1 MKHSSTKHYWRAVY
15 GLLTMLLMSG
25 VTLQAYASGT
35 SLPSIQSALPPSHVV
50 IEPTIEPTIEPDL
63 EAALETALVIT
74 PGATPEAIPDTT
86 TGELAP
92 TPFQLSTFRAVYK
105 ADYKGL
111 PIRATGIREL
121 SRTADNDYLLSS
133 SANSFVASITEQS
146 RFSLSDDSQIIPN
159 EYQYHRKGIG
169 KNRDATLRFDWAA
182 LEVENDVQARPW
194 KMSIPLGALDK
205 LSYQLQMRHDL
216 AAAHHQDLPWPD
228 LTYQVADG
236 GKLKTYQF
244 SVVGLEL
251 VTTPVGKFNA
261 LRVTRVRK
269 DSDRITDFWL
279 APEYDFMLV
288 RFIQKEEHRG
298 GFELMLKEAT
308 FRDEIVRGL

>member
-1 MKHSSTKHYWRAVY
+1 MKHSSTKHDWRAVC

-25 VTLQAYASGT
+25 VPLQAYASGT
-35 SLPSIQSALPPSHVV
+35 SLPRVQSALPPSPVV
-50 IEPTIEPTIEPDL
+50 IEPTIEPTIEPALD
-63 EAALETALVIT
+63 AALKTAPVVT
-74 PGATPEAIPDTT
+74 PSATPNTT
-86 TGELAP
+86 RDELAS

-146 RFSLSDDSQIIPN
+146 RFSLGDDNQIIPN

-182 LEVENDVQARPW
+182 LQVENDVQARPW

-216 AAAHHQDLPWPD
+216 AAAHHHDLPWPD

-288 RFIQKEEHRG
+288 RFIQKEEDRG

-308 FRDEIVRGL
+308 FRDEIVKGL

>member
-1 MKHSSTKHYWRAVY
+1 
-15 GLLTMLLMSG
+15 

-35 SLPSIQSALPPSHVV
+35 SLPRVQSVLPPSPAV
-50 IEPTIEPTIEPDL
+50 IEPTIEPALDV
-63 EAALETALVIT
+63 ALETAPVIT
-74 PGATPEAIPDTT
+74 PETTPDTT
-86 TGELAP
+86 TDELAS

-133 SANSFVASITEQS
+133 SAKSFVASITEQS
-146 RFSLSDDSQIIPN
+146 RFSLGDDNQIIPT
-159 EYQYHRKGIG
+159 EYQYHRTGIG
-169 KNRDATLRFDWAA
+169 KNRDATLSFDWAA
-182 LEVENDVQARPW
+182 LLVENDVQARPW
-194 KMSIPLGALDK
+194 TMSVPLGALDK

-216 AAAHHQDLPWPD
+216 AAAHQQDLPWPD

-236 GKLKTYQF
+236 GQLKTYQF

-251 VTTPVGKFNA
+251 VTTPAGKFNA

-269 DSDRITDFWL
+269 DSDRVTDFWL

-288 RFIQKEEHRG
+288 RFIQKEEDRG

-308 FRDEIVRGL
+308 FRDEIVKGL

>member
-1 MKHSSTKHYWRAVY
+1 MKHSSTKHYWRAVC
-15 GLLTMLLMSG
+15 GLLTMLLTAS

-35 SLPSIQSALPPSHVV
+35 SLPRIQSALPPSPVV
-50 IEPTIEPTIEPDL
+50 NEPAV
-63 EAALETALVIT
+63 EAALETAPVIT
-74 PGATPEAIPDTT
+74 PGATSATT
-86 TGELAP
+86 TDELASI
-92 TPFQLSTFRAVYK
+92 PFQLATFRAVYK

-146 RFSLSDDSQIIPN
+146 RFSLSDENQIIPN

-169 KNRDATLRFDWAA
+169 KNRDATLSFDWAA
-182 LEVENDVQARPW
+182 LQVENDVQARPW
-194 KMSIPLGALDK
+194 KMSVPLGALDK

-236 GKLKTYQF
+236 GQLKPT
-244 SVVGLEL
+244 SS
-251 VTTPVGKFNA
+251 A
-261 LRVTRVRK
+261 L
-269 DSDRITDFWL
+269 S
-279 APEYDFMLV
+279 A
-288 RFIQKEEHRG
+288 
-298 GFELMLKEAT
+298 
-308 FRDEIVRGL
+308 